1 MKKTLLAILAAI
13 ALFALTIGFTACG
26 SGGSENGGN
35 AANGGNKFDDIS
47 TTEEVYGFSAA
58 TAGTLIS
65 SMNGGSA
72 QTLAQAKGLTV
83 RAQNTVTD
91 EETIATLNEYM
102 MLVESLLSDGAFG
115 MTESESDL
123 PEYAKKA
130 EVTYK
135 DLLGNTL
142 SYTMYYNETLRPD
155 YDDDDDDFG
164 ETEEEYSIEGI
175 LVVDGQQYAMHG
187 EREAENEGNESESE
201 TNFWVT
207 LSETRS
213 MRVEQSLETEGNESE
228 QEYVYSILEG
238 RQLIE
243 RSAFEYEQEGRETEI
258 KLSMTKDGQTQIFY
272 FEKETERGEEYI
284 RIRVGDKNGAQSY
297 RVSIETD
304 ADGNSHYV
312 YEYAGNRTQMNRFD
326 RDDD

>member
-1 MKKTLLAILAAI
+1 MKKTLLTILAAI
-13 ALFALTIGFTACG
+13 ALFALAIGFTACG
-26 SGGSENGGN
+26 NGENG
-35 AANGGNKFDDIS
+35 AANDNKFDDLN

-83 RAQNTVTD
+83 RAQSGVVTD

-115 MTESESDL
+115 MTEGESDL
-123 PEYAKKA
+123 PDYAKKA

-135 DLLGNTL
+135 DILGNTL

-155 YDDDDDDFG
+155 HDDDDDDDDFD

-175 LVVDGQQYAMHG
+175 LVVDGQQYAMRG
-187 EREAENEGNESESE
+187 ERETESEGNESESE

-213 MRVEQSLETEGNESE
+213 MRVEQSFETEGNETE
-228 QEYVYSILEG
+228 QEYTYSILEG

-258 KLSMTKDGQTQIFY
+258 KLSLTKDGQTQIFY

-284 RIRVGDKNGAQSY
+284 RIRVGDRNGSQSY

-312 YEYAGNRTQMNRFD
+312 YEYAGKRTQMDRFD

>member
-1 MKKTLLAILAAI
+1 MKKTLLTILAAL
-13 ALFALTIGFTACG
+13 ALLALAIGFTACG
-26 SGGSENGGN
+26 EGGN
-35 AANGGNKFDDIS
+35 RNNASNDNKFDDLT
-47 TTEEVYGFSAA
+47 TTEDVYGFSAA

-72 QTLAQAKGLTV
+72 QALAQAKGLTV
-83 RAQNTVTD
+83 LAQSGVVTD
-91 EETIATLNEYM
+91 EETIAALNEYM

-115 MTESESDL
+115 MTEGESDL
-123 PEYAKKA
+123 PDYAKKA

-135 DLLGNTL
+135 DILGNTL

-155 YDDDDDDFG
+155 YDDDDDDDFD

-175 LVVDGQQYAMHG
+175 LVVDGQQYAMRG
-187 EREAENEGNESESE
+187 ERETENEGDESESE

-213 MRVEQSLETEGNESE
+213 MRVEQAQETEGNESE

-238 RQLIE
+238 RQVIE

-258 KLSMTKDGQTQIFY
+258 KLSLLKDGQTQIFY
-272 FEKETERGEEYI
+272 FEKETERGQEYI
-284 RIRVGDKNGAQSY
+284 RIRVGDKNGSQSY

-312 YEYAGNRTQMNRFD
+312 YEYAGKRTQMERFD

>member
-1 MKKTLLAILAAI
+1 MKKTLLTILAAI
-13 ALFALTIGFTACG
+13 ALFALAIGFTACNGG
-26 SGGSENGGN
+26 SGT
-35 AANGGNKFDDIS
+35 ANGGNKFEELSTADD
-47 TTEEVYGFSAA
+47 VYGFSAA

-72 QTLAQAKGLTV
+72 KTLAQAKGLTV
-83 RAQNTVTD
+83 RAQSTVTD
-91 EETIATLNEYM
+91 EETIASLNEYM

-123 PEYAKKA
+123 PDYAKKA
-130 EVTYK
+130 VVTYK
-135 DLLGNTL
+135 DILGNTL

-175 LVVDGQQYAMHG
+175 LVVDGQQYAMRG
-187 EREAENEGNESESE
+187 EREAENEGDESESE

-213 MRVEQSLETEGNESE
+213 MRVEQSFETEGNETE

-238 RQLIE
+238 RQVIE

-284 RIRVGDKNGAQSY
+284 RIRVGDRNGSQSY

-312 YEYAGNRTQMNRFD
+312 YEYAGKRTQMERFD

>member
-1 MKKTLLAILAAI
+1 MKKTLLTILAAV
-13 ALFALTIGFTACG
+13 ALFALAIGFTACG
-26 SGGSENGGN
+26 NGGN
-35 AANGGNKFDDIS
+35 GTANGGNKFDEIS

-58 TAGTLIS
+58 TAGALIS

-72 QTLAQAKGLTV
+72 QALAQAKGLTV

-91 EETIATLNEYM
+91 EETIASLNEYM

-115 MTESESDL
+115 MTEGESDL
-123 PEYAKKA
+123 PEYEKKA

-135 DLLGNTL
+135 DILGNTL

-155 YDDDDDDFG
+155 YDDDDDDDFD

-175 LVVDGQQYAMHG
+175 LVVDGQQYAMRG
-187 EREAENEGNESESE
+187 ERETESEGNESESE

-213 MRVEQSLETEGNESE
+213 MRVEQSFETEGNESE
-228 QEYVYSILEG
+228 QEYTYSILEG

-258 KLSMTKDGQTQIFY
+258 KLSLTKDGQTQIFY

-284 RIRVGDKNGAQSY
+284 RIRVGDRNGSQSY

-312 YEYAGNRTQMNRFD
+312 YEYAGKRTQMDRFD